1 MPNAVYVIGT
11 MDTKG
16 SEVSFVADAIR
27 KWGLSVRTVDVG
39 TLSEPTIAPDI
50 NRSAVLAMGPNGSAS
65 LQGPSLEGL
74 DRGQAV
80 ERMSLALVEYLKKE
94 YLDGELGGVIG
105 LGGSGG
111 TSLITAAL
119 RAIPIGVPKVMVSTV
134 ASGNIAPYVGCSDVF
149 VCPSV
154 VDVSGL
160 NAVSTKILTNAANAL
175 AGMMNGAASS
185 HPTKPALG
193 MTMFGVTTPCVTGVR
208 QALEQLGYDCL
219 VFHATGVGGQA
230 MEGLVESRFIE
241 GLLDL
246 TTTEVADEVV
256 GGVFPAG
263 AKRFDILATREI
275 PCVMSVGAM
284 DMVNFG
290 AMSTVPEPFKTR
302 KLHIHNSNVT
312 LMRTTP
318 DENRRCAQ
326 WMVAKLQRARG
337 PITLLL
343 PSHGVSAL
351 DAPGQPFHDP
361 EANAVLFEELER
373 GLEGRSNIRVERVP
387 AHINDAVFIERAIQA
402 FQELRPS

>member
-16 SEVSFVADAIR
+16 SEVGFVAEAIR
-27 KWGLSVRTVDVG
+27 KWGLNVRTVDVG
-39 TLSEPTIAPDI
+39 TLSAPTIAPDI
-50 NRSAVLAMGPNGSAS
+50 DRNTVLAMDSEGST
-65 LQGPSLEGL
+65 SLEGL

-80 ERMSLALVEYLKKE
+80 ERMSRALVEYLKKE
-94 YLDGELGGVIG
+94 YLDGELGGAIG

-175 AGMMNGAASS
+175 AGMMNGAAPS

-208 QALEQLGYDCL
+208 QALEEMGYDCL

-246 TTTEVADEVV
+246 TTTEVADEIV

-263 AKRFDILATREI
+263 AKRFDVLATREI

-290 AMSTVPEPFKTR
+290 AMNTVPEPFKNR

-318 DENRRCAQ
+318 DENRRCAH

-343 PSHGVSAL
+343 PTLGISAL

-361 EANAVLFEELER
+361 EANSVLFEELER
-373 GLEGRSNIRVERVP
+373 GLAGRSNIRVERVP
-387 AHINDAVFIERAIQA
+387 AHINDAAFIERAIEA
-402 FQELRPS
+402 FRNLRPS

>member
-16 SEVSFVADAIR
+16 SEVGFVADAIR

-39 TLSEPTIAPDI
+39 TLSEPTLAPDI
-50 NRSAVLAMGPNGSAS
+50 DRIQVLAMSPMGSAS
-65 LQGPSLEGL
+65 LEGV
-74 DRGQAV
+74 DRGQAI
-80 ERMSLALVEYLKKE
+80 ERMSLALVEYLRKE

-175 AGMMNGAASS
+175 AGMMNGAAPSQ
-185 HPTKPALG
+185 PTKPALG

-208 QALEQLGYDCL
+208 QALEEMGYDCL

-263 AKRFDILATREI
+263 AKRFDVLATREI

-290 AMSTVPEPFKTR
+290 AMNTVPESFKDR

-312 LMRTTP
+312 LCAVDDHQIATGTRT
-318 DENRRCAQ
+318 DNIASSNARCFGTRCGGA
-326 WMVAKLQRARG
+326 
-337 PITLLL
+337 TL
-343 PSHGVSAL
+343 S
-351 DAPGQPFHDP
+351 
-361 EANAVLFEELER
+361 
-373 GLEGRSNIRVERVP
+373 
-387 AHINDAVFIERAIQA
+387 
-402 FQELRPS
+402 

>member
-16 SEVSFVADAIR
+16 SEVGFVADAIR

-39 TLSEPTIAPDI
+39 TLSEPTLAPDI
-50 NRSAVLAMGPNGSAS
+50 DRIQVLAMSPMGSAS
-65 LQGPSLEGL
+65 LEGV
-74 DRGQAV
+74 DRGQAI
-80 ERMSLALVEYLKKE
+80 ERMSLALVEYLRKE

-134 ASGNIAPYVGCSDVF
+134 ASGNIAPYVG
-149 VCPSV
+149 
-154 VDVSGL
+154 L

-175 AGMMNGAASS
+175 AGMMNGAAPSQ
-185 HPTKPALG
+185 PTKPALG

-208 QALEQLGYDCL
+208 QALEEMGYDCL

-263 AKRFDILATREI
+263 AKRFDVLATREI

-290 AMSTVPEPFKTR
+290 AMNTVPESFKDR

-326 WMVAKLQRARG
+326 WMITKLQRARG

-343 PSHGVSAL
+343 PTLGVSAL
-351 DAPGQPFHDP
+351 DAAGQPFHDP

-373 GLEGRSNIRVERVP
+373 GLAGRSNIRVERVP

-402 FQELRPS
+402 FRELRPS